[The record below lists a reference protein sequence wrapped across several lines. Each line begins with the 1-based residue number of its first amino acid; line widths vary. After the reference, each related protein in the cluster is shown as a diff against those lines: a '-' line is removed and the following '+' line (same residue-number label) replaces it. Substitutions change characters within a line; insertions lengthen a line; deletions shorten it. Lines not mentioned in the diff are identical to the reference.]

1 MIKVTF
7 IGAGSTIF
15 AKNILGD
22 IMLCESIRDAEFAL
36 YDIDGGRLEES
47 KLVID
52 ALNKKYNENRA
63 TVKCYLGV
71 ENRKAALSGADF
83 VVNAIQVGG
92 YEPCTVRQLQ
102 TRSESAAFSERFVPF
117 ML

>member
-36 YDIDGGRLEES
+36 YDIDGDRLE
-47 KLVID
+47 
-52 ALNKKYNENRA
+52 
-63 TVKCYLGV
+63 
-71 ENRKAALSGADF
+71 
-83 VVNAIQVGG
+83 
-92 YEPCTVRQLQ
+92 
-102 TRSESAAFSERFVPF
+102 
-117 ML
+117 